1 MQERRIR
8 AALPAAGEDGLKIQ
22 RHVGV
27 VMGQRDANPRQ
38 AHAHRRRIEFTVPR
52 APCDGDDILPSRDV
66 YHLARKIVR
75 FDFER
80 SLTVAQQVEFD

>member
-1 MQERRIR
+1 MQKRRIR

-38 AHAHRRRIEFTVPR
+38 AQR
-52 APCDGDDILPSRDV
+52 APSPDRIHSTAGAL
-66 YHLARKIVR
+66 
-75 FDFER
+75 
-80 SLTVAQQVEFD
+80 